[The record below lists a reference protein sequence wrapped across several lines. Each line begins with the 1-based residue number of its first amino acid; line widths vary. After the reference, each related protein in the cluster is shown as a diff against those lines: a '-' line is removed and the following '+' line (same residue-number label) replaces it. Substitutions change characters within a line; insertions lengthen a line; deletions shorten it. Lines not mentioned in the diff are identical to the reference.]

1 MDKTLINKIKQKLL
15 QQKQELA
22 EDVNKTVEG
31 LHQFQSKDEMTDFTD
46 QSSVESNRDLLL
58 QMNDR
63 DLNILE
69 EIERT
74 LEKIEDGSYGICE
87 DCGCEIGKQRL
98 NAHLI
103 VSLCVDCKTEQEKR
117 NRFNNL

>member
-1 MDKTLINKIKQKLL
+1 MDETFTQEIKRKLL
-15 QQKQELA
+15 QQKHTLM

-46 QSSVESNRDLLL
+46 QSTMESNRDLLL

-63 DLNILE
+63 DLNLLE
-69 EIERT
+69 KIERT
-74 LEKIEDGSYGICE
+74 LEKIESGTYGICE
-87 DCGCEIGKQRL
+87 DCGCEIGEQRL
-98 NAHLI
+98 EAHLI

-117 NRFNNL
+117 KNFIS